1 MKYLYFDTFYV
12 KFEAYTIVSI
22 TSGFVD
28 TDILHPVYS
37 HVILMYKKS
46 SQSGKRTNCFT
57 THDALHQI
65 SQSTLRCSIKAKMF
79 ATGPAA
85 AVPSGK

>member
-1 MKYLYFDTFYV
+1 MKYLYFDTFHV
-12 KFEAYTIVSI
+12 KFEAY
-22 TSGFVD
+22 
-28 TDILHPVYS
+28 PVYS